1 MAFDVQLADRVRLAF
16 KRRRNFVEK
25 KLFGGLGFLLSGNM
39 CCAVWK
45 DLLILRLGADQYED
59 ALAEPHV
66 REFDIT
72 GRPMTGWVIVE
83 PDGIADDQQLR
94 EWLDRAY
101 HFCRT
106 LAPKE

>member
-1 MAFDVQLADRVRLAF
+1 MAFNLVLADRIRAAF

-25 KLFGGLGFLLSGNM
+25 KMFGGLGFLLSGNM

-45 DLLILRLGADQYED
+45 DSLILRLGADQYDD
-59 ALAEPHV
+59 ALSEKHV

-83 PDGIADDQQLR
+83 PEGIADDESLR

-106 LAPKE
+106 LPPKV